1 VTALRNVHA
10 MSDLRTLLDRTAEHI
25 ATYRAGAPDA
35 RVFPAAKFAEI
46 VDGFDRALPEH
57 GVPAAQV
64 LDEVN
69 AAATP
74 GLVASAGPRYFGFV
88 TGGSLDAAL
97 CADLLITGWDQ
108 LAFNAVSSPA
118 SVAAEVVA
126 GRWLKELL
134 HLPADATVGFVTG
147 AQGANTVALA
157 AARHH
162 VLAAVGF
169 NDGDGLFDAPRIRV
183 LAGDERHATIDR
195 SLRLLGLGHRVVES
209 VPSNDQGAI
218 QAGALAEVLGRGDR
232 DAPVI
237 VCAQAGN
244 VATGAFDEFGA
255 ICDVAHERNAWVH
268 VDGAF
273 GLWAAA
279 NPATRHLTAGLERAD
294 SWACDGHKWLN
305 VPYDSGFAICA
316 HPESHLN
323 AMRYTAAYLTG
334 QDAPPALAGAD
345 LTPESSRRARGI
357 AVWAAIR
364 ELGRDGVE
372 ELVERCCRLARRF
385 AVQLDAAPGVTV
397 VNDVVLNQVLVQFRD
412 DAHTDDV
419 VARLQDEGTCW
430 VGATTWR
437 GKRLMRISVSGWS
450 TTDADVDRCV
460 EAMLAASTAGPKGGD
475 G

>member
-1 VTALRNVHA
+1 MSALR
-10 MSDLRTLLDRTAEHI
+10 DLLGATAERI
-25 ATYRAGAPDA
+25 AAYREAVADA
-35 RVFPAAKFAEI
+35 RVWPEAKFSEI
-46 VDGFDRALPEH
+46 VDGFDRQLPER
-57 GVPAAQV
+57 GTPAALV
-64 LDEVN
+64 LDDLED
-69 AAATP
+69 AMAP

-97 CADLLITGWDQ
+97 CADLLVSGWDQ

-118 SVAAEVVA
+118 SFAAEVVA

-134 HLPADATVGFVTG
+134 GLPAGATVGFVTG

-162 VLAAVGF
+162 VLAAVGYD
-169 NDGDGLFDAPRIRV
+169 DGEGLFGAPRIRV
-183 LAGDERHATIDR
+183 LGGDERHATIDR
-195 SLRLLGLGHRVVES
+195 SLRLLGIGHHVIEPVR
-209 VPSNDQGAI
+209 SNEQGAM
-218 QAGALAEVLGRGDR
+218 QARGLAEVLARGDR

-244 VATGAFDEFGA
+244 VATGAFDELGA
-255 ICDVAHERNAWVH
+255 ICDVAHEHGAWVH

-279 NPATRHLTAGLERAD
+279 NPATRSLTDGVERAD

-316 HPESHLN
+316 HPQAHIN
-323 AMRYTAAYLTG
+323 AMRVTAAYLTG
-334 QDAPPALAGAD
+334 QDAAPALAGAD
-345 LTPESSRRARGI
+345 LTPESSRRARGV

-364 ELGRDGVE
+364 ELGRTGVA
-372 ELVERCCRLARRF
+372 ELVERCCELARRF
-385 AVQLDAAPGVTV
+385 AARLDAAEGVSV
-397 VNDVVLNQVLVQFRD
+397 VNDVVLNQVLVSFGD
-412 DAHTDDV
+412 DTRTDEV
-419 VARLQDEGTCW
+419 VRRVQDDGTCW

-450 TTDADVDRCV
+450 TTADDVDRCAD
-460 EAMLAASTAGPKGGD
+460 AMLAAAASTRPGRAD
-475 G
+475 D